1 MLKLF
6 RAVMPKEVAFFDM
19 FERHSA
25 TLVGGSEVMARMFAK
40 EEGIEEAC
48 RQISQFE
55 EQADEVTREVLHGVR
70 RTFITPFD
78 RSAITDLISS
88 MDDAI
93 DEMQKTAK
101 AITQFE
107 VVHFEPQMRDMAALA
122 EQGAKLVAEAMPLM
136 RKIASHHSALDKI
149 TEQIVHLEEE
159 ADHLHDVGPQG
170 AVPQAPRGQC
180 DGLYRRPRDLQPSR
194 EGPRPARGRGQRD
207 LRRRHRPRLRSGS
220 MHELA
225 LPLLIG
231 LIAIALAFDFLNGL
245 HDAANSIA
253 TVVATR
259 LLSPGK
265 AVAFAA
271 FFNFSAYFLALAVPE
286 LHKVADTIGKGL
298 IDKDLVTPAVV
309 FGALIGAMFWNV
321 VTWLKGIPSSS
332 SHALVGGLLGSGIA
346 HAGLTG
352 VQWTGLNKTLV
363 AIVLSPTIGMF
374 LALMIMLLT
383 SWLAVRSHPRS
394 AERGFRV
401 LHLISSAGYSIGHG
415 LNDAQKTMGII
426 AVLLYSTGYLSGEFH
441 VPHWVAIS
449 CYVAIGLGTLSGGW
463 RIIKT
468 MGSRIT
474 KLSQHQGFS
483 ASAGG
488 SVMLFAASWLGIP
501 VSTTHTITGCIIGSG
516 LARRASAVRWGV
528 AQNVVLAWVI
538 TIPASAT
545 VGAIFYLLTTL
556 F

>member
-1 MLKLF
+1 
-6 RAVMPKEVAFFDM
+6 
-19 FERHSA
+19 
-25 TLVGGSEVMARMFAK
+25 
-40 EEGIEEAC
+40 
-48 RQISQFE
+48 
-55 EQADEVTREVLHGVR
+55 
-70 RTFITPFD
+70 
-78 RSAITDLISS
+78 
-88 MDDAI
+88 
-93 DEMQKTAK
+93 
-101 AITQFE
+101 
-107 VVHFEPQMRDMAALA
+107 
-122 EQGAKLVAEAMPLM
+122 
-136 RKIASHHSALDKI
+136 
-149 TEQIVHLEEE
+149 
-159 ADHLHDVGPQG
+159 
-170 AVPQAPRGQC
+170 
-180 DGLYRRPRDLQPSR
+180 
-194 EGPRPARGRGQRD
+194 
-207 LRRRHRPRLRSGS
+207 

-259 LLSPGK
+259 LLSPVQ

-271 FFNFSAYFLALAVPE
+271 FFNFAAYFLSLAVPS

-298 IDKDLVTPAVV
+298 IDKDLITPAVV

-332 SHALVGGLLGSGIA
+332 SHALVGGLVGSGVA

-352 VQWTGLNKTLV
+352 VQWTGLNKTLI
-363 AIVLSPTIGMF
+363 AIVLSPLLGMM
-374 LALMIMLLT
+374 LAMLIMLVT
-383 SWLAVRSHPRS
+383 SWMAVRAS
-394 AERGFRV
+394 ARGAESKFRA
-401 LHLISSAGYSIGHG
+401 LHLVSSAAYSVGHG

-426 AVLLYSTGYLSGEFH
+426 TVLLYSTGYLTGEFH

-468 MGSRIT
+468 MGTGIT

-488 SVMLFAASWLGIP
+488 SVMLFTASWLGIP
-501 VSTTHTITGCIIGSG
+501 VSTTHTITGSIIGAG
-516 LARRASAVRWGV
+516 VARRASAVRWGV
-528 AQNVVLAWVI
+528 AQNVVLAWII

-545 VGAIFYLLTTL
+545 VGAIFYWITTL

>member
-1 MLKLF
+1 
-6 RAVMPKEVAFFDM
+6 
-19 FERHSA
+19 
-25 TLVGGSEVMARMFAK
+25 
-40 EEGIEEAC
+40 
-48 RQISQFE
+48 
-55 EQADEVTREVLHGVR
+55 
-70 RTFITPFD
+70 
-78 RSAITDLISS
+78 
-88 MDDAI
+88 
-93 DEMQKTAK
+93 
-101 AITQFE
+101 
-107 VVHFEPQMRDMAALA
+107 
-122 EQGAKLVAEAMPLM
+122 
-136 RKIASHHSALDKI
+136 
-149 TEQIVHLEEE
+149 
-159 ADHLHDVGPQG
+159 
-170 AVPQAPRGQC
+170 
-180 DGLYRRPRDLQPSR
+180 
-194 EGPRPARGRGQRD
+194 
-207 LRRRHRPRLRSGS
+207 

-231 LIAIALAFDFLNGL
+231 LIFIALAFDFLNGL

-259 LLSPGK
+259 LLSPVQ

-271 FFNFSAYFLALAVPE
+271 FFNFAAYFLSLAVPS

-298 IDKDLVTPAVV
+298 IDKDLITPAVV

-332 SHALVGGLLGSGIA
+332 SHALVGGLVGSGVA

-352 VQWTGLNKTLV
+352 VQWTGLNKTLI
-363 AIVLSPTIGMF
+363 AIVLSPLLGMI
-374 LALMIMLLT
+374 LAMLIMLVT
-383 SWLAVRSHPRS
+383 SWLAVRASARG
-394 AERGFRV
+394 AERSFRS
-401 LHLISSAGYSIGHG
+401 LHLVSSAAYSIGHG

-426 AVLLYSTGYLSGEFH
+426 TVLLYSTGYLSGEFH

-468 MGSRIT
+468 MGTGIT

-488 SVMLFAASWLGIP
+488 SVMLFTASWLGIP
-501 VSTTHTITGCIIGSG
+501 VSTTHTITGCIIGAG
-516 LARRASAVRWGV
+516 VARRASAVRWGV
-528 AQNVVLAWVI
+528 ARNVVTAWVI